1 MLSDTLTSELERYQI
16 GSRIKKLRLR
26 KALSL
31 QQLSDHTGLSVAML
45 SKIERGSLFP
55 TLPTLLRIAL
65 VFGVQLDH
73 FFVTDEPRVA
83 VTRKAERIRL
93 PIPASGE
100 QTSYLFESL
109 DYPLSDR
116 RIGAYL
122 AHFPQDGTPSQVHE
136 HGTEELVYIVS
147 GNLTVTVDGQET
159 LLEAGDAMTFDSSLP
174 HSYRPEGEAE
184 CEALVVTV
192 E

>member
-1 MLSDTLTSELERYQI
+1 MLSDTLTTELERYQI
-16 GSRIKKLRLR
+16 GARIKKLRLR
-26 KALSL
+26 KVLSL

-73 FFVTDEPRVA
+73 FFVSTEPRIA
-83 VTRKAERIRL
+83 VTRKDERIKL

-100 QTSYLFESL
+100 PTSYLFESL
-109 DYPLSDR
+109 DYPLADR
-116 RIGAYL
+116 RIEAYL
-122 AHFPQDGTPSQVHE
+122 AHFPAGGPASEPHQ
-136 HGTEELVYIVS
+136 HGVEELVYMMEGSLI
-147 GNLTVTVDGQET
+147 VTVDGQET
-159 LLEAGDAMTFDSSLP
+159 VLATGDAMSFDSGLP
-174 HSYRPEGEAE
+174 HSYRPQGPAS